1 MWPPSIK
8 SPDLGNSCSYTE
20 SFDVFSQYGYLV
32 LMDILTGLGQV
43 LRVLLRTS
51 GLSFTDRTEI
61 YGLSER
67 DFLAGAEYSLSLR
80 LFTAWT

>member
-1 MWPPSIK
+1 
-8 SPDLGNSCSYTE
+8 
-20 SFDVFSQYGYLV
+20 
-32 LMDILTGLGQV
+32 MDILTGLGQV